1 MLASHHEKRPLKKP
15 KLGPPD
21 IYPQGQGQREDELTP
36 ANLKHGFSTLPQ
48 LGEEHGTVHSTPINA
63 GKVGSFFNA
72 IVMKKEEL
80 NTIQDSSRKKQQVSK
95 DNFWPVSQR
104 NKAALDKWFADL
116 ARNQPLLQLA
126 KKAPSFNKKEETFA
140 ILCDNQVSMQRA
152 TWFIKLSSA
161 YTSMVTEAK
170 NKKRYIYDPAPE
182 WTGNLIKFM
191 KDLLPKLQE
200 FYNPVEKSSTPN
212 AGAPSNPAP
221 HQLTTSSMTPSSLSS
236 PSPLHSPGNSS
247 AIQQQSNLLSVGL
260 EDSKNSLKYWNYC
273 TQLAKYMYEESL
285 LDRQEFLNWILELLD
300 KVRSQPCEDSL
311 QKLILTF
318 TLQYMKDFV
327 LSEKMSRRLAYIV
340 AKKLSNILNSVVEN
354 SQSQGGVTVKGEP
367 MDTDQ
372 PEEVKEKSIF
382 KPAVGTVDPYE
393 NVLNDLL
400 SCPQHRDIIMF
411 LSSILQVITIECP
424 TAMVWCGIGDNRTS
438 GALTG
443 SPLDHISIPPSALP
457 MSARCHIT
465 NAEVKRQ
472 LLEAEEEIIMRS
484 HHAEN
489 RWCAEKWKNVSKNT
503 YSNIL
508 FILDALDSHDFNKV
522 DPPKEGSNCI
532 EKLYSKIFPEPK
544 VDPNA
549 ENKENVKPEY
559 DPKQDAA
566 TVKILCEW
574 AVSYQR

>member
-36 ANLKHGFSTLPQ
+36 SNLKHGFSTLPQ

-80 NTIQDSSRKKQQVSK
+80 NTIQDSSRKKQQTSK
-95 DNFWPVSQR
+95 DHFWPVSPR
-104 NKAALDKWFADL
+104 NKVALDKWFTDL

-200 FYNPVEKSSTPN
+200 YYNPVEKSSPN
-212 AGAPSNPAP
+212 PSAVVPPPNPVA
-221 HQLTTSSMTPSSLSS
+221 HQLTTSSMTPSSLAS
-236 PSPLHSPGNSS
+236 PNPLHSPGNNS
-247 AIQQQSNLLSVGL
+247 AAQQSNVLSIGL

-311 QKLILTF
+311 QKLILSF

-340 AKKLSNILNSVVEN
+340 AKKLSNILNSIIEN
-354 SQSQGGVTVKGEP
+354 TQTPGVNIKGET

-372 PEEVKEKSIF
+372 PEEVKERNLF
-382 KPAVGTVDPYE
+382 KAPGTSEPFE
-393 NVLNDLL
+393 NVLLDLL
-400 SCPQHRDIIMF
+400 SCPQHRDIVMF

-443 SPLDHISIPPSALP
+443 SPLDHLSIPPSSLP

-472 LLEAEEEIIMRS
+472 LLEAEQEIIMRS

-508 FILDALDSHDFNKV
+508 YILDALDSHDFNKV
-522 DPPKEGSNCI
+522 DPPKEGGNCI

-549 ENKENVKPEY
+549 DNKENVKPEY
-559 DPKQDAA
+559 DPKQDAS